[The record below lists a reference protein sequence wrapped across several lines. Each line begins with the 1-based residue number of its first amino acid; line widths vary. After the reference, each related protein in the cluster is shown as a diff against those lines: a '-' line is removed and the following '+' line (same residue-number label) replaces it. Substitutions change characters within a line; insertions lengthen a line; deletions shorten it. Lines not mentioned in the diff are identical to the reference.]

1 MNEARR
7 DALARAR
14 RHNPGLGNGRPKP
27 DQTVPKAPELHE
39 EELEYLLI
47 PEENAS
53 QIGACNLEEGDVVLY
68 LRSVVFKP
76 DVLKTIAGRGPTALR
91 DYALQQPAYFLITRK
106 EFIADILKVL
116 IDDQVNPEG
125 S

>member
-14 RHNPGLGNGRPKP
+14 RQNPGLGNGRPKP
-27 DQTVPKAPELHE
+27 DQTVPRAPELHE
-39 EELEYLLI
+39 EELEYMLI